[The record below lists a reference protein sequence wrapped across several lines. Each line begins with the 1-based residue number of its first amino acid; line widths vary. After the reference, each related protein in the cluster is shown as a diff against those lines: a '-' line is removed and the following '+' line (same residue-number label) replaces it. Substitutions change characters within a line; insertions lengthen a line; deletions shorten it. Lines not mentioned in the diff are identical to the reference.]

1 MLRNPLV
8 CFLKQKGEAL
18 SSRQWEGGSCPS
30 HTAQGSS
37 WDRGMWVCKAQ
48 GRTTLG
54 QQLPAS
60 PWGCKEAPRPQC
72 HEDNMSSPGPQW
84 QRQLPWPRGQRPGFC
99 GSLPAL
105 QRPLPSPPQ
114 AVLHGA
120 TPAPL
125 SLQAADTHLASPPA
139 LTQHF
144 CTFTAVSA
152 PSLAALWHTNH
163 GLIQLP
169 LGHLLP
175 HSTALPVTF
184 LPPDNQSPLPHLH
197 LVALFFFLCC
207 FFPLLWKLYH
217 LRNCPSSRDPNLLF
231 FMWSCT

>member
-1 MLRNPLV
+1 MT
-8 CFLKQKGEAL
+8 
-18 SSRQWEGGSCPS
+18 SRQWGGGSCPS

-72 HEDNMSSPGPQW
+72 HEDNMSCPGPQW
-84 QRQLPWPRGQRPGFC
+84 QRQLPWPWGHRPGFC

-139 LTQHF
+139 LSPAFLHLHCCV
-144 CTFTAVSA
+144 CTLTGCSLEHKPWADPA
-152 PSLAALWHTNH
+152 PS
-163 GLIQLP
+163 G
-169 LGHLLP
+169 
-175 HSTALPVTF
+175 
-184 LPPDNQSPLPHLH
+184 SPLASQH
-197 LVALFFFLCC
+197 
-207 FFPLLWKLYH
+207 
-217 LRNCPSSRDPNLLF
+217 CPSSHI
-231 FMWSCT
+231 SSS